1 MFNTLKIIPRNSIMS
16 HEQNDNTKLSDKS
29 TVNQFESAA
38 SKAGTLMRDEVYGSG
53 AGHTTGDGHNHSGS
67 LQNFAVSGSS
77 DGHNHGVND
86 QNVAGSL
93 DKLNQILPISDGH
106 AHGQVAQNA
115 SASLEKP
122 ATPIGLDRSA
132 LSGMLQNGALTYQQ
146 AIAMGSPE
154 LASYLASFRVSKPSA

>member
-1 MFNTLKIIPRNSIMS
+1 MS
-16 HEQNDNTKLSDKS
+16 HEQNDNSKLTDKS
-29 TVNQFESAA
+29 TVGQFESAA

-53 AGHTTGDGHNHSGS
+53 AGHTAGDGHNHSGGP
-67 LQNFAVSGSS
+67 QNFAASGSG

-86 QNVAGSL
+86 QNVARSL
-93 DKLNQILPISDGH
+93 DQTNQTLPISDSH

-122 ATPIGLDRSA
+122 VTPTGLDRSA

-154 LASYLASFRVSKPSA
+154 LASYLASFRVSKPNA